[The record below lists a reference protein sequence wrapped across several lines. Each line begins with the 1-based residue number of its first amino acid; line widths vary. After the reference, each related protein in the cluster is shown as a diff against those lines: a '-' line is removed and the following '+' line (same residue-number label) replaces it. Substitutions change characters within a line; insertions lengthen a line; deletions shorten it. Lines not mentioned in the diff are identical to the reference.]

1 MAMKDIIDKINSDTD
16 LETREIIVKAENEV
30 EGIISRAQEE
40 AERLHERMIE
50 EGREKAEKAKARI
63 ITMIILEGKKAVLGE
78 KQKILNEVYAK
89 VEERI
94 RGLDDRG
101 YKSLMKRL
109 IMDNCREKEAE
120 VIVGEGDKKRID
132 GKLVEEVNRALG
144 KKCDVKL
151 VDGKARVPDGFIL
164 RYGKMEVDNSL
175 GSIVRSLKEETI
187 DDVVKKLFR

>member
-1 MAMKDIIDKINSDTD
+1 MAIKDIIDKINSDTD

-30 EGIISRAQEE
+30 EGIILGADEE
-40 AERLHERMIE
+40 AKGLHERMIE
-50 EGREKAEKAKARI
+50 EGREQAEKAKARI
-63 ITMIILEGKKAVLGE
+63 ITMALLEGKKAVLGE

-109 IMDNCREKEAE
+109 IINSCREKEAE

-132 GKLVEEVNRALG
+132 RKLVEEVNKTLG

-151 VDGKARVPDGFIL
+151 VEEKARIPDGFIL
-164 RYGKMEVDNSL
+164 RYGKMEVDNSMS
-175 GSIVRSLKEETI
+175 SIVSSLKEETI
-187 DDVVKKLFR
+187 DEVVKKLFK